1 MKTLIGLAARGTVL
15 MACVVVASAQQPEA
29 PKALKSFDFMGGR
42 VTILQSGADTGGS
55 SALLDIHVPA
65 NGGPPPHIHTR
76 EDEVYLVKS
85 GTFQFFMDGMCRQ
98 AGPGATLYMPKG
110 HMHAFKNI
118 AKVTGEQLLFVYP
131 AGLERFFRE
140 VHDLDLKMP
149 EDFNKLNE
157 LSNTKYGINHVPDHD
172 FHAGACTI
180 VSTTDASAK

>member
-1 MKTLIGLAARGTVL
+1 MKVIVGLAARATVL
-15 MACVVVASAQQPEA
+15 MACVVVASAQQPTA
-29 PKALKSFDFMGGR
+29 SKAKSFGFMGGQ

-98 AGPGATLYMPKG
+98 AGPGATMYMPKG
-110 HMHAFKNI
+110 RMHAFKNI
-118 AKVTGEQLLFVYP
+118 ATVTGEQLLFVYP
-131 AGLERFFRE
+131 AGVERFFRE

-149 EDFNKLNE
+149 EDFKKLNE

-180 VSTTDASAK
+180 VGTTDASAK

>member
-15 MACVVVASAQQPEA
+15 MACVVVASAQQPAA
-29 PKALKSFDFMGGR
+29 PKALKSFDFMDAR

-76 EDEVYLVKS
+76 EDEVYFIKS

-131 AGLERFFRE
+131 AGLEQFFRE

-149 EDFNKLNE
+149 VDFKKLNE

-180 VSTTDASAK
+180 VGTTEASAK

>member
-1 MKTLIGLAARGTVL
+1 MKPLLGLAARGTAL
-15 MACVVVASAQQPEA
+15 MACVVVASAQQPPM
-29 PKALKSFDFMGGR
+29 PKALKSFDFLGTQ

-55 SALLDIHVPA
+55 SALLDIRVPA
-65 NGGPPPHIHTR
+65 NGGPPPHVHTR

-180 VSTTDASAK
+180 VGTPGE

>member
-1 MKTLIGLAARGTVL
+1 
-15 MACVVVASAQQPEA
+15 MACVAVASAQQAAA
-29 PKALKSFDFMGGR
+29 PKALKSFDFLGSQ

-55 SALLDIHVPA
+55 SALLAIHVPA
-65 NGGPPPHIHTR
+65 NGGPPPHVHTR

-131 AGLERFFRE
+131 TIDGKRF
-140 VHDLDLKMP
+140 
-149 EDFNKLNE
+149 
-157 LSNTKYGINHVPDHD
+157 
-172 FHAGACTI
+172 
-180 VSTTDASAK
+180 